1 MSGQTGMMRAVVARR
16 PGGPDV
22 LEIDMRPRP
31 VPAEGQILVRVEAAG
46 VNRPDILQ
54 RMGNYPVPPGAS
66 DALGL
71 EVAGEVVTRGAHA
84 ARYAEGA
91 RVTALVPGGGYADY
105 CVVDERNALPIPAG
119 LTAIEAAAIPE
130 TYFTVWTNVFDRAPS
145 KREKLCWSMAEP
157 PASARRRSRSPR
169 PSARALSRRRGR
181 TTRRGSASGSG
192 PTRASTIGPR
202 TSSSG
207 PWRRPEDAAPMSS
220 STWSAGT
227 MSRATTQPR
236 RWTGGSCRSPTCR
249 GRPRRSTCGHSCRS
263 ALSIPARRSAPV
275 RRRRRGQ
282 SRTPSK
288 KRCGHSSRP
297 GAASRL
303 SIPCFRS
310 PMLQMRTGAWRARPM
325 SARSF

>member
-1 MSGQTGMMRAVVARR
+1 MEMSGQTVMMRAVVARR

-71 EVAGEVVTRGAHA
+71 EVAGEVITRGAHA

-130 TYFTVWTNVFDRAPS
+130 TYFTVWTNVFDRGTLQDG
-145 KREKLCWSMAEP
+145 RN
-157 PASARRRSRSPR
+157 SA
-169 PSARALSRRRGR
+169 
-181 TTRRGSASGSG
+181 
-192 PTRASTIGPR
+192 
-202 TSSSG
+202 G
-207 PWRRPEDAAPMSS
+207 PWRNLRHRHD
-220 STWSAGT
+220 GD
-227 MSRATTQPR
+227 RARQGLR
-236 RWTGGSCRSPTCR
+236 RARCRD
-249 GRPRRSTCGHSCRS
+249 GRVGR
-263 ALSIPARRSAPV
+263 
-275 RRRRRGQ
+275 Q
-282 SRTPSK
+282 
-288 KRCGHSSRP
+288 
-297 GAASRL
+297 GAAV
-303 SIPCFRS
+303 
-310 PMLQMRTGAWRARPM
+310 
-325 SARSF
+325 